1 MDREVTKQEFKE
13 LFFKYGVAQSNG
25 GWNEGY
31 WNEFYERENNA
42 RYFFT
47 EPASPD
53 QVRMFISSG
62 GGTHRIF
69 LLSKEAEESFV
80 DISSTRSPEQA

>member
-13 LFFKYGVAQSNG
+13 LFFKYGVALGSG
-25 GWNEGY
+25 GWNEEY
-31 WNEFYERENNA
+31 WDAFYEHENNA

-69 LLSKEAEESFV
+69 LLSEEAEESFFEF
-80 DISSTRSPEQA
+80 PQP

>member
-1 MDREVTKQEFKE
+1 MDREITKEEFKD
-13 LFFKYGVAQSNG
+13 LFFKHGVEGSG
-25 GWNEGY
+25 GWTPDY
-31 WNEFYERENNA
+31 WDKFFEHEENA

-47 EPASPD
+47 APNTPD

-69 LLSKEAEESFV
+69 FLSEEAEESFFNM
-80 DISSTRSPEQA
+80 

>member
-13 LFFKYGVAQSNG
+13 LFFKYGVASNYS
-25 GWNEGY
+25 GWTEDY
-31 WNEFYERENNA
+31 WNRFHEHETNA

-47 EPASPD
+47 EPTSPG
-53 QVRMFISSG
+53 QLRMFISSG

-69 LLSKEAEESFV
+69 LLSEEAEESLFGG
-80 DISSTRSPEQA
+80 